1 MATISGSDRKL
12 TYLEESHDLNYG
24 MFVCGC
30 YQDTVTTF
38 ENKAIAMP
46 LNLNTDP
53 DNAQLMCIDL
63 SKKK

>member
-1 MATISGSDRKL
+1 MAAISGSDRKL
-12 TYLEESHDLNYG
+12 TYYEESHDLNFG

-46 LNLNTDP
+46 LNMNTDP
-53 DNAQLMCIDL
+53 TNT
-63 SKKK
+63 